1 MKPPILSR
9 PLTLEAAM
17 RMPDGAGGYTT
28 AWVAQG
34 QLWAEVVAGAGRDVS
49 AVGTVVSR
57 IIHRI
62 TVRAAPVGAPS
73 RPRAE
78 QRFRDGTRVLKII
91 SVTEADAGGRFLAC
105 QAEEETAA

>member
-1 MKPPILSR
+1 MTPPILSR
-9 PLTLEAAM
+9 PLTLEAAV
-17 RMPDGAGGYTT
+17 RVSDGAGGYTT

-34 QLWAEVVAGAGRDVS
+34 QLWAEVVAGTGRDVA
-49 AVGTVVSR
+49 AVGTALSR
-57 IIHRI
+57 VIYKI

-78 QRFRDGTRVLKII
+78 QRFRDGTRLFKVI
-91 SVTEADAGGRFLAC
+91 SVTEADAGGRFLVC